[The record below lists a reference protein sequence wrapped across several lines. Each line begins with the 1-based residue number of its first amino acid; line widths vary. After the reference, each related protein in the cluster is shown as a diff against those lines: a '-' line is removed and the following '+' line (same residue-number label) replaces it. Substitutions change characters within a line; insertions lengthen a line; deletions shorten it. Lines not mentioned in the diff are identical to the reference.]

1 RAQLR
6 GTCSLEYTEHMREK
20 SHKRK
25 AHMVDLRKDD
35 VHQQQQ
41 QSIMMTSTSK
51 HSISTSLTS
60 SNNHPVALMNNK
72 SVLL

>member
-41 QSIMMTSTSK
+41 SIMMTSTSK